1 MFVELMDKR
10 KKHILQ
16 SLELKRSEE
25 NHQLKLKRG
34 IKYSFV
40 PMDSEDVEGSKS
52 QAEGSSKRTG
62 EELESD
68 NSKKQKIDENVEAEV
83 DDEAEMKKHIKIV
96 VDEEEHT
103 AYERGVMG
111 DLKVMFEPDAESE
124 VWRNLQGYN
133 VTVWKLFSSSGVH
146 FVRFQNL
153 HIFMLGRI
161 VGIKRLHDDLG
172 VNTAKVRVT
181 AAKHNL
187 VLLVILVK
195 NMLSISAAGIKV
207 NAAGYNC

>member
-1 MFVELMDKR
+1 MLFDNTMKWVD
-10 KKHILQ
+10 
-16 SLELKRSEE
+16 
-25 NHQLKLKRG
+25 
-34 IKYSFV
+34 SFV
-40 PMDSEDVEGSKS
+40 PMDTEVVEGSKS
-52 QAEGSSKRTG
+52 QSEGSKKRTR

-68 NSKKQKIDENVEAEV
+68 NSKKQKIDEN
-83 DDEAEMKKHIKIV
+83 
-96 VDEEEHT
+96 
-103 AYERGVMG
+103 
-111 DLKVMFEPDAESE
+111 
-124 VWRNLQGYN
+124 
-133 VTVWKLFSSSGVH
+133 
-146 FVRFQNL
+146 
-153 HIFMLGRI
+153 GRI